1 MITYIMTT
9 VLPFCKELV
18 TKPFNKKNLNTTL
31 IIIIIILILLSL
43 KTCKSNGDLKKAMA
57 HQEAIA
63 SNNYASLSDTVTILK
78 TKNGELESTKII
90 LYADAAQLKV
100 LNAKLFSD
108 LEKEK
113 GNVKVIVKTKTE
125 VKYIP
130 VTVPNTVL
138 NYGGGKY
145 GLGFTT
151 VYKDSGLVSEME
163 GVSDFHINSS
173 SQILPDST
181 HITKNKMTIDIT
193 YGVRQRDKKIEVFAR
208 SKSPLVSFN
217 EIEGAYIP
225 TTGNSVL
232 PNDPPKPPVKQ
243 TRWSFGPQICYQYNL
258 TTQKSNYQFI
268 GNLQY
273 RISGVIVGFQGGMG
287 YTPDNIP
294 GSYPIDYRMGF
305 RLQYNLFKW

>member
-9 VLPFCKELV
+9 VLPFCKGFI

-43 KTCKSNGDLKKAMA
+43 KTCKSNADLKKEAA

-90 LYADAAQLKV
+90 LYADVAQLKV

-163 GVSDFHINSS
+163 GVSDFHVSS
-173 SQILPDST
+173 DYQILPDST

-193 YGVRQRDKKIEVFAR
+193 YGVRERDKKIEVFAR

-232 PNDPPKPPVKQ
+232 PNEPKPPIKQ
-243 TRWSFGPQICYQYNL
+243 TRWSFGPQLGYQYNL

-273 RISGVIVGFQGGMG
+273 RISGVTVGFQGGMG
-287 YTPDNIP
+287 YTPNNIP
-294 GSYPIDYRMGF
+294 GSYPVDYIMGF